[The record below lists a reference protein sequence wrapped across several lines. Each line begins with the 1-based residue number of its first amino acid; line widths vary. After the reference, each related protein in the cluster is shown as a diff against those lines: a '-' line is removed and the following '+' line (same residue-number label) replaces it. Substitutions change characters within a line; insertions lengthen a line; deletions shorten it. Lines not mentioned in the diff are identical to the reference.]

1 MPAGQ
6 PVSFTLDVNP
16 TTGTAGSYPLES
28 AATDGT
34 GAAAGASVSTSG
46 WQPGAYTIT
55 ASYAGTANC
64 GASAPPGRW
73 WSPPPAWRPPGVS
86 YVLPGTGTVNA
97 DFIVAKIPHTG
108 IYVGGISL
116 VSDGNWRL
124 TGTLSG
130 YTKSSPA
137 HGTVTGTG
145 SRPGGTRH

>member
-1 MPAGQ
+1 M
-6 PVSFTLDVNP
+6 V
-16 TTGTAGSYPLES
+16 TTSGL
-28 AATDGT
+28 
-34 GAAAGASVSTSG
+34 AAAGA
-46 WQPGAYTIT
+46 
-55 ASYAGTANC
+55 
-64 GASAPPGRW
+64 
-73 WSPPPAWRPPGVS
+73 VS

-145 SRPGGTRH
+145 TLSWWNPALNNHHGGWQQASKGVAFTASFSATAKTSPGSFGIQINYAPVPPQPPALPRSSPVSLQSGIIVMA